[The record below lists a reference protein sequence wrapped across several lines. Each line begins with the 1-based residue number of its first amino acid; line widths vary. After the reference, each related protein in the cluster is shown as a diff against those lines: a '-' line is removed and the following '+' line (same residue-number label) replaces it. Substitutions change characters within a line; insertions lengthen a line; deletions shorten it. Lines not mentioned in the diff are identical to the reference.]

1 MFVTTGGR
9 TDDKTIEK
17 AKQAAEYLDLR
28 YVPRLKR
35 SVASLQRIHGGD
47 CLVIGRQR
55 LELYKVNQAEPFF
68 FHPNVAMLRIKRL
81 LKGKPDPFVYAAG
94 IQNGS
99 SVLDCT
105 LGLGADAI
113 VASFVAGKNGNVQGI
128 EENPLLS
135 FVVEEG
141 LEEWSSGN
149 EAIDHALRRVIVKT
163 SNHLDVLRSC
173 STGSFDVVYFDPMF
187 EENIAESDGIR
198 SLTYFAARD
207 ELLAETIEEAKRVAK
222 QKVVLKDYFRSE
234 RFARFGFQVI
244 VRKTSKF
251 HFGYIDVQANK

>member
-17 AKQAAEYLDLR
+17 AKQAAEHLDLP

-35 SVASLQRIHGGD
+35 SVAALQRIHGGD

-81 LKGKPDPFVYAAG
+81 LKGEQDPFVYAAG

-113 VASFVAGKNGNVQGI
+113 VASFVAGKNGIVQGI
-128 EENPLLS
+128 EESSLLS
-135 FVVEEG
+135 FVVKQG

-149 EAIDHALRRVIVKT
+149 EAIDQAIRRVIVKT
-163 SNHLDVLRSC
+163 SNHLDVLRSI
-173 STGSFDVVYFDPMF
+173 SAGSFDVVYFDPMF
-187 EENIAESDGIR
+187 EENIVGSDGIR
-198 SLTYFAARD
+198 SLTYFAVKD

-222 QKVVLKDYFRSE
+222 QKVVLKDHFRSE

-244 VRKTSKF
+244 VRKTSTF